1 MEPYRDE
8 VVLYIH
14 HGGRVK
20 WNNGIVEYEGG
31 QVDDFGVLPDY
42 LSYAMLKKLG
52 TEHLG
57 YDWVDRMWYLY
68 PGDVM
73 CVHQM
78 KEIFGD
84 VEAKDEIDAAS
95 EVGDVHLFYLCGHN
109 NNKDAGDNMEE
120 LPPSRP
126 RRRRPDDD
134 FEESIGVGRLIHF
147 VDDSDRTTDP
157 EFLEA
162 MENLG
167 VLGLRRAFR
176 SLRCADGEEVDQ
188 LYAEI
193 AQMDQEADIGQ
204 DEVEE
209 GLDEGSDA
217 ESPAFN
223 LADEDGSNSGSDADD
238 EGLPETNVDVPHAAA
253 NVEEEFQE
261 QDNQATPVSSYRGSF
276 ESDHDRINLSDDE
289 VISPFDRQP
298 WYDPRCDHKTLV
310 FVKGLR
316 FSSPRQFKD
325 AVIDYCIAAGV
336 DVYWVRSCQRKME
349 AICRS
354 NCGWRVYA
362 SWYGRNRAFVVKSVG
377 EPHSCL
383 RALVIKQLSAKW
395 IAKTYLDRFRNG
407 ANIDPEEFALE
418 LRQKHNCEVTP
429 RTCYR
434 AKLHAKKLLESTLHE
449 SYSQLRSYIA
459 ELKRVDPNGRFLME
473 VDPVE
478 GKNYV
483 RFKSFFVGFS
493 GLINGFK
500 AGCRPMFG
508 LDGCFLKGEVRGML
522 LSAIGKDENNQMYPI
537 CWAVV
542 EGENKE
548 SWMWFIEILE
558 EELHL
563 GDGNG
568 WSVISDQQKVQI
580 NPILSVY
587 TTITTLDCLTV
598 TNNCYE

>member
-1 MEPYRDE
+1 
-8 VVLYIH
+8 
-14 HGGRVK
+14 
-20 WNNGIVEYEGG
+20 
-31 QVDDFGVLPDY
+31 
-42 LSYAMLKKLG
+42 
-52 TEHLG
+52 
-57 YDWVDRMWYLY
+57 
-68 PGDVM
+68 
-73 CVHQM
+73 
-78 KEIFGD
+78 
-84 VEAKDEIDAAS
+84 
-95 EVGDVHLFYLCGHN
+95 
-109 NNKDAGDNMEE
+109 
-120 LPPSRP
+120 
-126 RRRRPDDD
+126 
-134 FEESIGVGRLIHF
+134 
-147 VDDSDRTTDP
+147 
-157 EFLEA
+157 
-162 MENLG
+162 
-167 VLGLRRAFR
+167 
-176 SLRCADGEEVDQ
+176 
-188 LYAEI
+188 
-193 AQMDQEADIGQ
+193 
-204 DEVEE
+204 
-209 GLDEGSDA
+209 
-217 ESPAFN
+217 
-223 LADEDGSNSGSDADD
+223 
-238 EGLPETNVDVPHAAA
+238 
-253 NVEEEFQE
+253 
-261 QDNQATPVSSYRGSF
+261 
-276 ESDHDRINLSDDE
+276 
-289 VISPFDRQP
+289 
-298 WYDPRCDHKTLV
+298 
-310 FVKGLR
+310 
-316 FSSPRQFKD
+316 
-325 AVIDYCIAAGV
+325 
-336 DVYWVRSCQRKME
+336 ME